1 MKAQY
6 VAELVEGCRVDAAF
20 VLRAKEMRL
29 ARTGDAYLSLEFA
42 DRSGQMAGVYFRP
55 DPGVAAV
62 PLGSVVHV
70 RGTLTSFR
78 NRKRI
83 SVESLRALNDW
94 DPADFLSPGPRD
106 EAELLVELQALV
118 ASISEPT
125 LVAVLKAVF
134 SDKEFVSRF
143 KRCPASQSYHHAHLG
158 GLLEHTVSVASLCDT
173 LARTYDAVDRDLL
186 VSAALLHDIGKTE
199 EIGFATSIEYT
210 DEGRLIGHVVLG
222 IRRIHDSV
230 ARAGTRIRP
239 DVLMRLEH
247 AVLSHHGELEWGSPK
262 RPSTLEA
269 LLLHHADNLDAKA
282 SGFTALL
289 SGASLAEEVWTD
301 SSNLFRRPLY
311 APRPAEDERHVTPL
325 EDEEHLRTSA

>member
-6 VAELVEGCRVDAAF
+6 VAELVEGCRVDTAL
-20 VLRAKEMRL
+20 VLRAKDMRL
-29 ARTGDAYLSLEFA
+29 ARTGDAFLSLEFA
-42 DRSGQMAGVYFRP
+42 DRSGQIAGVYFRP

-62 PLGSVVHV
+62 PVGSVVHV

-78 NRKRI
+78 TKKRV
-83 SVESLRALNDW
+83 SVESLRPLNEW

-106 EAELLVELQALV
+106 EAELLVELRGLV
-118 ASISEPT
+118 ASVSDPT
-125 LVAVLKAVF
+125 LGAVLKAVF
-134 SDKEFVSRF
+134 SDREFFSRF
-143 KRCPASQSYHHAHLG
+143 KLCPASQSYHHAHLG

-173 LARTYDAVDRDLL
+173 LSHTYNAVDRDLL
-186 VSAALLHDIGKTE
+186 VSAALLHDIGKVE

-222 IRRIHDSV
+222 IRRIHNAA
-230 ARAGTRIRP
+230 ARVRTRTRP

-282 SGFTALL
+282 SGFAALL

-311 APRPAEDERHVTPL
+311 APRPAEDDRQACSL
-325 EDEEHLRTSA
+325 EDEAYVCASA